1 MQNKAP
7 HSSFLYAALIF
18 LAGTSY
24 GFAIPIVRTA
34 DAFGIDASSIV
45 PLQYWTAFIV
55 FGIVFLVKRPKLP
68 GRKTVAKY
76 LLLGASMSMCSFNYY
91 MSTLLLH
98 GAISVVFMFQ
108 FVWMVIVMECI
119 YARKLPDVRT
129 VIAVVIVLVGTVL
142 AAEVLETGSGPLDPL
157 GVFLG
162 ILSGFFY
169 AVFLFASGKMS
180 NEVTTPARMVCIL
193 PGGIITS
200 SIVLPGCYVQVVT
213 NPMVIP
219 VGIALGCMI
228 VLIPLALISY
238 STPKLSAATST
249 IMASSELPMGVLFTW
264 AIIGEGPTALGLLG
278 VVLVLLGIVI
288 SQIPIGRLEKEG

>member
-1 MQNKAP
+1 VQKGTTRSP
-7 HSSFLYAALIF
+7 LLYAALIF

-34 DAFGIDASSIV
+34 DAFGINASSIV

-55 FGIVFLVKRPKLP
+55 FAIVCLVKRPKMP
-68 GRKTVAKY
+68 DRKTVGKY

-119 YARKLPDVRT
+119 YSRTLPGKRT
-129 VIAVVIVLVGTVL
+129 VAAVVIVLVGTVL
-142 AAEVLETGSGPLDPL
+142 AAEVLESSSGPLDPM

-169 AVFLFASGKMS
+169 AVFLFASGKMR

-193 PGGIITS
+193 PGGIIMS
-200 SIVLPGCYVQVVT
+200 SIVLPGCYVQVVS
-213 NPMVIP
+213 NPAVIP
-219 VGIALGCMI
+219 VGLALGFMI
-228 VLIPLALISY
+228 VLIPLALISF
-238 STPKLSAATST
+238 STPRLSAATST

-278 VVLVLLGIVI
+278 VVLVLLGIVV
-288 SQIPIGRLEKEG
+288 SQIPLRKPNKGV